1 MKTLVTFLLLLPALA
16 CAGTLY
22 KSVAPDGRVV
32 YSDRPPDSG
41 KVEQT
46 FSFESLPAS
55 PMPESVSRYRQ
66 DLEKSMQKRLADSG
80 TRSSGTPVIFV
91 AQWCGYCRQAEA
103 YLKEKK
109 IGYQR
114 HDIETPEGKKAMV
127 DAGAGGRGIPVLFSG
142 GQRVV
147 GYSRGAYDALFA
159 KK

>member
-1 MKTLVTFLLLLPALA
+1 MKTLVTLLLLLPALA

-32 YSDRPPDSG
+32 YSDRPPESG

-46 FSFESLPAS
+46 FNFESLPAS

-147 GYSRGAYDALFA
+147 GYSRGAYDALFT